1 MQALV
6 GTRTASDLNLIA
18 QVLIL
23 AGLYYGYS
31 LARRKRIAQHA
42 NVQTAMV
49 FLNLVL
55 IAIVMTPSLIGYV
68 DYINAG
74 GTVNDRVKRL
84 LAVHGVLGAV
94 VEVYAIYLIARMQT
108 GWIPE
113 RFRVRNFALAMRAT
127 LTLWTVVFLL
137 GVWIYAEQYVL

>member
-23 AGLYYGYS
+23 AGLYHGYS

-49 FLNLVL
+49 FLNLVP
-55 IAIVMTPSLIGYV
+55 IAIVMPPSLIGYV

-74 GTVNDRVKRL
+74 GAVNDRVKQL
-84 LAVHGVLGAV
+84 LAVHGVPGTV
-94 VEVYAIYLIARMQT
+94 VEVYAIYLIVRMRT
-108 GWIPE
+108 AWLPE
-113 RFRVRNFALAMRAT
+113 RLRVRNFTLAMRAT
-127 LTLWTVVFLL
+127 LAAWTMVFLL
-137 GVWIYAEQYVL
+137 GVWIYAEQYVF

>member
-6 GTRTASDLNLIA
+6 GTRTASDINLVA

-23 AGLYYGYS
+23 AGLYYGFS

-55 IAIVMTPSLIGYV
+55 IAIVMTPSLRGYV
-68 DYINAG
+68 NYINEG
-74 GTVNDRVKRL
+74 GAVSDRVKQL
-84 LAVHGVLGAV
+84 LAVHSVLGAA
-94 VEVYAIYLIARMQT
+94 VEVYAIYLIVRMRT
-108 GWIPE
+108 GWIPG

-127 LTLWTVVFLL
+127 LAPWTAVFLL
-137 GVWIYAEQYVL
+137 GVWIYAEQYVF

>member
-31 LARRKRIAQHA
+31 LARSKRIAQHA

-74 GTVNDRVKRL
+74 GTVNDRVKQL
-84 LAVHGVLGAV
+84 LALHGVLGTI
-94 VEVYAIYLIARMQT
+94 VEVYAIYLIVRMRT
-108 GWIPE
+108 AWIPE
-113 RFRVRNFALAMRAT
+113 RLRVRNFTLAMRAT
-127 LTLWTVVFLL
+127 LAAWTMVFLL
-137 GVWIYAEQYVL
+137 GVWIYAEQYVF